1 MEADSNRR
9 GQSDGS
15 RSQDQKLSHS
25 KEDKEC
31 HHQTEETHGL
41 RQSEAQDGIG
51 EELLL
56 ERWIPVC
63 CTRRGTNQRE
73 KEKYKKGSIVRKKTP
88 TNKPQTRARI
98 TESQDYLT

>member
-9 GQSDGS
+9 GQNDGS

-63 CTRRGTNQRE
+63 CTRRGTNQKEGKIQKRIHSEE
-73 KEKYKKGSIVRKKTP
+73 KKP
-88 TNKPQTRARI
+88 TNKPQTRACI

>member
-31 HHQTEETHGL
+31 HHQTEEPHGL
-41 RQSEAQDGIG
+41 RQGKAQDGVG

-56 ERWIPVC
+56 ERWIPGC
-63 CTRRGTNQRE
+63 WTRGTTQQRE
-73 KEKYKKGSIVRKKTP
+73 GKKRKD
-88 TNKPQTRARI
+88 PQ
-98 TESQDYLT
+98 

>member
-41 RQSEAQDGIG
+41 GQGEAQDGIG
-51 EELLL
+51 EKLLL
-56 ERWIPVC
+56 EGWIPAC
-63 CTRRGTNQRE
+63 RTGGKQ
-73 KEKYKKGSIVRKKTP
+73 
-88 TNKPQTRARI
+88 QTRER
-98 TESQDYLT
+98 EGRGEEDPR